1 MTTDEQYVP
10 DEEDVRTAYA
20 LEAARDTIGDTDY
33 RAIPEARAE
42 FDLFLARVRRD
53 AKRCAI
59 DELIADK
66 AHVTVLLRAENGGN
80 VEDVLT
86 HYRDTHYPEET
97 P

>member
-33 RAIPEARAE
+33 RAIPDARAE
-42 FDLFLARVRRD
+42 FDRFLARVRRD
-53 AKRCAI
+53 AA
-59 DELIADK
+59 ESTYA
-66 AHVTVLLRAENGGN
+66 AAYRAGWLDGQNGSIP
-80 VEDVLT
+80 DP
-86 HYRDTHYPEET
+86 RMAYPEET